1 MPDIEV
7 KVTGIEGVVARLDRL
22 AAARYTYEAM
32 NASVTEIETYLKK
45 YPPKP
50 SPVAGTAL
58 SPVRFTT
65 RGGKAVDFMALSR
78 GWERKGRKLRYVGY
92 VRTGKLGQSW
102 TTSIQQQGADL
113 VGKVGTNLKYAPYV
127 QSAERQAW
135 MHQGRWR
142 TDAQAVQKFTARI
155 LQRFRQ
161 AVEKALR

>member
-1 MPDIEV
+1 LR
-7 KVTGIEGVVARLDRL
+7 RLDQFAERV
-22 AAARYTYEAM
+22 AVGRRAGKAEAQLR
-32 NASVTEIETYLKK
+32 AEL
-45 YPPKP
+45 
-50 SPVAGTAL
+50 
-58 SPVRFTT
+58 TT
-65 RGGKAVDFMALSR
+65 KGGKAVDFMALSR

-102 TTSIQQQGADL
+102 TTSIQQQGTNL

-161 AVEKALR
+161 AVEKALK